1 MNRSVKYLFLFFVL
15 ISAASFAQK
24 KQQKKIILKYW
35 EDMSKAEK
43 DEMLKDSTLN
53 KDVVAL
59 YNKIYKWG
67 IDDKADV
74 SLMKA
79 LTWDKENNL
88 PLRFFLFNALIVSG
102 DTSLN
107 KLLIE
112 YSAKMIFN
120 QTEFA
125 LKYFHKQRL
134 KKNDF
139 YKKYVPFLAADLD
152 EKNEYGTFKD
162 YINFFIIPEKDKT
175 IQQTVNLLFK
185 EMEATGAGK
194 K

>member
-1 MNRSVKYLFLFFVL
+1 MSGSTKYLFVFFVL
-15 ISAASFAQK
+15 ITASLFAQK
-24 KQQKKIILKYW
+24 GQQKKIILEYW

-43 DEMLKDSTLN
+43 DEMLKDSALN
-53 KDVVAL
+53 LNAL
-59 YNKIYKWG
+59 ALFNKTYVWG
-67 IDDKADV
+67 IDNKADV

-88 PLRFFLFNALIVSG
+88 PLRFFLFNNLISSG

-107 KLLIE
+107 KLLTE
-112 YSAKMIFN
+112 FSAKMLFN

-134 KKNDF
+134 KKNNF

-162 YINFFIIPEKDKT
+162 YIIFFIIPEKDKT
-175 IQQTVNLLFK
+175 ILQTVDLLLK
-185 EMEATGAGK
+185 EMEMLGAGK